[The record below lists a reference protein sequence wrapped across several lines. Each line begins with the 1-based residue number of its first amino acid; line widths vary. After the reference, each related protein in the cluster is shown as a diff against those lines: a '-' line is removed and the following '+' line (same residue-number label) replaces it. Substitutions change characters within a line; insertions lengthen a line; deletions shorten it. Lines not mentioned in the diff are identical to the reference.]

1 MKVYY
6 NNFST
11 FSTNAGLAT
20 APTCLSTNAPSLKK
34 RTVGMFRCI
43 PRFQD

>member
-11 FSTNAGLAT
+11 FSTNAGFPT
-20 APTCLSTNAPSLKK
+20 APTCLSTNSPFLK
-34 RTVGMFRCI
+34 I
-43 PRFQD
+43 EQ